1 MTSPTAR
8 SKNLSARGTKANLDI
23 ALAAGDLFE
32 GELVYARDEK
42 VYYQVESS
50 VLVKVSLEEAV
61 SDNLPYVRYNGT
73 WVDLQAALDIIAGI
87 ADIVDGGDADQIL
100 SATDDSTT
108 YDGGDAEAA
117 TSVAV
122 DSAILDG
129 GLAEDDINTVLDGGL
144 ATV

>member
-50 VLVKVSLEEAV
+50 ALVKVSLEEAV

-129 GLAEDDINTVLDGGL
+129 GLAEDDIDTVLDGGL

>member
-50 VLVKVSLEEAV
+50 ALVKVSLEEAV

>member
-129 GLAEDDINTVLDGGL
+129 GLAEDDIDTVLDGGL